1 MARTKTDPKTD
12 PTTVSSAYSAMAPR
26 WFMINQLLG
35 GTETMRGAGTSL
47 LPRHPRERTEAYNE
61 RLSRA
66 VLYNLFELTVDL
78 LSGKPFTEDIAWETG
93 MPASI
98 EEYTKDIDL
107 QGNNLTRFAYEVFR
121 TALAKSLTHVLADA
135 PAASDEVVTLA
146 DERDLGIRPYL
157 VHIMPEALLFAEA
170 KRIRGEEVLT
180 HVRFRQIVTG
190 RDGFEETQTEY
201 IRILDLMVK
210 PGETP
215 DAAEEFVVR
224 SAWWYKPTEGKD
236 KDKWVEDTTKSALIE
251 ADRVPLS
258 TFYTNRDGFMMGK
271 PPLLDLAYMNVEH
284 WQSYAD
290 QTNILTVTRF
300 PLLASSGVSEYD
312 TESTVISPREMLIAE
327 DPAARFYYVE
337 HSGAA
342 IAAGEKSIKDLEARM
357 ASYGS
362 SLLQKRPDR
371 ETASARSA
379 SEESVT
385 SPLQRMVRSF
395 SDFLQ
400 TTLGYMYDLDGGDRA
415 DIPKIKVRDD
425 FTNQEVDAV
434 ELQTLQ
440 VAVREGAISRN
451 GFLTEL
457 IRKKVL
463 SADFD
468 VEGDLA
474 MLKAELAIRAE
485 IAAADKG
492 LSDVEDPNDKSAAPV
507 DPANAG
513 GPRGPEQGRPDPEDT
528 PEA

>member
-1 MARTKTDPKTD
+1 MAGKTDPRND
-12 PTTVSSAYSAMAPR
+12 PSTVSSAYDVMSPR
-26 WFMINQLLG
+26 WFIVEQLLG
-35 GTETMRGAGTSL
+35 GTESMRAAGEAL
-47 LPRHPRERTEAYNE
+47 LPRHPRERSEAYHE

-78 LSGKPFTEDIAWETG
+78 LAGKPFTEEISWEDG
-93 MPASI
+93 MPATMA
-98 EEYTKDIDL
+98 EYAEDIDL
-107 QGNNLTRFAYEVFR
+107 QGNNLTRFGYEVFR

-157 VHIMPEALLFAEA
+157 VHIEPENLIFAEA
-170 KRIRGEEVLT
+170 KRIKSEEVLT
-180 HVRFRQIVTG
+180 HVRFRHTITS
-190 RDGFEETQTEY
+190 RDGFAEVHEEF
-201 IRILDLMVK
+201 IRVLDLMVM
-210 PGETP
+210 PPETEGGE
-215 DAAEEFVVR
+215 ERMIVR
-224 SAWWYKPTEGKD
+224 SAWWYKPTTGRD
-236 KDKWVEDTTKSALIE
+236 KGKWVEDM
-251 ADRVPLS
+251 DRRAVIQAERIPLA
-258 TFYTNRDGFMMGK
+258 TFYTNRTGFMMGK
-271 PPLLDLAYMNVEH
+271 PPLIDLAYMNVEH

-312 TESTVISPREMLIAE
+312 SEATVISPREMLIAE

-342 IAAGEKSIKDLEARM
+342 ISAGEKSIKDLEARM

-371 ETASARSA
+371 ETASARAA

-385 SPLQRMVRSF
+385 SPLQRMVTSF
-395 SDFLQ
+395 SAFLR
-400 TTLGYMYDLDGGDRA
+400 TVLGYMHDLDGGA
-415 DIPKIKVRDD
+415 STDIPKIRVRDD

-440 VAVREGAISRN
+440 VAVREGVISRE

-463 SADFD
+463 SPDFD
-468 VEGDLA
+468 VKADLA
-474 MLKAELAIRAE
+474 LLKAELEVRAL

-492 LSDVEDPNDKSAAPV
+492 MSGVQDPIDPNAVKEPANEDPD
-507 DPANAG
+507 D
-513 GPRGPEQGRPDPEDT
+513 EDPEEDEP